1 MIFPV
6 KIAWRARFPAGGLAS
21 NILPKELP
29 VLRVHHPFPFLHVR
43 NGSMLLKKSATN
55 DERAIFES

>member
-29 VLRVHHPFPFLHVR
+29 VFSSSFSLFARPQRVDAVEKVGDQR
-43 NGSMLLKKSATN
+43 
-55 DERAIFES
+55 